1 MILYHGTSMIITEID
16 LDKSRKRTDFG
27 KGFYLGDDLSWA
39 GKWADTVVK
48 RSGGI
53 ATVMKYEL
61 DDAAFTDGVL
71 KFCRFDTP
79 NAEWLN
85 FVRDNRVRKSNVTK
99 EPRHSFDMVFGRIAN
114 DRAADVVK
122 EYASGSISV
131 DEAIRRIDFLPR
143 VSQLSLHTPLV
154 LSYLKVVGYSQRE
167 GNQWGEWRS
176 L

>member
-1 MILYHGTSMIITEID
+1 MILFHGTFMIIDSID

-39 GKWADTVVK
+39 GKWADTTVL

-71 KFCRFDTP
+71 KFQRFDTP
-79 NAEWLN
+79 NVEWLN
-85 FVRDNRVRKSNVTK
+85 FVKDNRVRLSHKTT
-99 EPRHSFDMVFGRIAN
+99 EPRHSFDMVYGRIAN

-122 EYASGSISV
+122 AYALGTV
-131 DEAIRRIDFLPR
+131 TPAEAIKHIDFLPR
-143 VSQLSLHTPLV
+143 VSQLSLHTELA

-167 GNQWGEWRS
+167 DGQWGQWNTV
-176 L
+176 